1 MDFGENMPKVF
12 KSIYTYLKETDRF
25 LLVCSVLC
33 AVMGIVM
40 VNSATMISGSHRDV
54 ITQTVAVIIGV
65 LLMVALSVISYSL
78 WSQAAKLVF
87 AIGIIVLLL
96 TLIFAK
102 TINGSK
108 SWIQIFGISVQ
119 PSEFVKLC
127 FILSFA
133 AHLSA
138 VDENI
143 NRISNVLMLSAH
155 VLMYVILVYL
165 QGDMGSAIVY
175 LVIGLAMLFIAG
187 LSWKYFLALAVAIV
201 PIGFLLYKFVLSDY
215 QINRI
220 LVIFNPDLDPLNY
233 GWQTIRSVTAIG
245 SGKLTGQGYGA
256 GIMTQRGL
264 IPSIENDSI
273 FAAIGEELGF
283 IGSVVVLLLLTALLI
298 RILRVSTKARDTNG
312 AYICIGVFAMLAFQM
327 MENIGMSL
335 GLLPIIGITL
345 PFFSAGG
352 SSMLA
357 VFGGVGLVMSV
368 HRGKTMFD

>member
-1 MDFGENMPKVF
+1 MNFGEIMPKLF
-12 KSIYTYLKETDRF
+12 KSIYTYLKETDKF

-33 AVMGIVM
+33 AVAGIM
-40 VNSATMISGSHRDV
+40 IINSATLISGSKHDV
-54 ITQTVAVIIGV
+54 ITQTIAVAAGIV
-65 LLMVALSVISYSL
+65 LMIVLSVIAYPA
-78 WSQAAKLVF
+78 WSQASKLVF
-87 AIGIIVLLL
+87 AAGLLIL
-96 TLIFAK
+96 IFTLIFAT
-102 TINGSK
+102 TINGSR
-108 SWIQIFGISVQ
+108 SWIKIFGISIQ
-119 PSEFVKLC
+119 PSEIVKLC

-143 NRISNVLMLSAH
+143 NRITNVLLLSGH
-155 VLMYVILVYL
+155 VLIYVLLVYL
-165 QGDMGSAIVY
+165 QGDMGSALVY
-175 LVIGLAMLFIAG
+175 LVIGLAMFLIAG
-187 LSWKYFLALAVAIV
+187 LSWKYFLALGVAIV

-220 LVIFNPDLDPLNY
+220 LVIFNPELDPLNY

-245 SGKLTGQGYGA
+245 SGKLTGQGYASGL
-256 GIMTQRGL
+256 MTQRGL

-283 IGSVVVLLLLTALLI
+283 IGSVVVLLLLTALLM
-298 RILRVSTKARDTNG
+298 RILRVSTKSRDANG

>member
-1 MDFGENMPKVF
+1 MPKLF
-12 KSIYTYLKETDRF
+12 KSIYIYMKETDKF
-25 LLVCSVLC
+25 LLVCSLLC
-33 AVMGIVM
+33 AVTGILM
-40 VNSATMISGSHRDV
+40 VNSATLVTGSHRDV
-54 ITQTVAVIIGV
+54 VMQTVALFAGIV
-65 LLMVALSVISYSL
+65 LMIALSVISYTV
-78 WSQAAKLVF
+78 WSQIPKFIF
-87 AIGIIVLLL
+87 AVGVIVLVL
-96 TLIFAK
+96 TLVFAK

-143 NRISNVLMLSAH
+143 NRISNVLLLSAH
-155 VLMYVILVYL
+155 VLTYVLLVYL

-175 LVIGLAMLFIAG
+175 FVIALAMLLIAG
-187 LSWKYFLALAVAIV
+187 LSWKYFLALGVATV

-215 QINRI
+215 QIQRI
-220 LVIFNPDLDPLNY
+220 LVIFNPELDPLNY

-245 SGKLTGQGYGA
+245 SGKLTGQGYA
-256 GIMTQRGL
+256 SGIMTQRGL

-283 IGSVVVLLLLTALLI
+283 IGSVAVLLMLTALLM

-357 VFGGVGLVMSV
+357 IFGGIGLVMSV

>member
-1 MDFGENMPKVF
+1 MPKVF
-12 KSIYTYLKETDRF
+12 KSIYTYLKETDKF
-25 LLVCSVLC
+25 LLVCSLLC
-33 AVMGIVM
+33 AAAGIIM
-40 VNSATMISGSHRDV
+40 INSATLVTGSHRDV
-54 ITQTVAVIIGV
+54 LTQTIAMIIGIA
-65 LLMVALSVISYSL
+65 LMIALSVISYSV
-78 WSQAAKLVF
+78 WSQMPKLIF
-87 AIGIIVLLL
+87 ATGVIILVL

-108 SWIQIFGISVQ
+108 SWIQIFGISIQ

-138 VDENI
+138 VEENI
-143 NRISNVLMLSAH
+143 NRISNVLLLSAH
-155 VLMYVILVYL
+155 VLVYVLLVYL
-165 QGDMGSAIVY
+165 QGDMGSALVY
-175 LVIGLAMLFIAG
+175 FVMALAMLLIAG
-187 LSWKYFLALAVAIV
+187 LSWKYFLALGVAIV
-201 PIGFLLYKFVLSDY
+201 PIGFLLYKFVFSEY
-215 QINRI
+215 QIRRI

-245 SGKLTGQGYGA
+245 AGKLSGQGYGS

-283 IGSVVVLLLLTALLI
+283 IGSVLVLILLTALLL

-352 SSMLA
+352 SSLIA

>member
-1 MDFGENMPKVF
+1 MPKIF
-12 KSIYTYLKETDRF
+12 KSIYTYLKETDKF
-25 LLVCSVLC
+25 LLVCAILC
-33 AVMGIVM
+33 AVTGIMM
-40 VNSATMISGSHRDV
+40 VNSATLVTGSRRDV
-54 ITQTVAVIIGV
+54 VTQTVAMAAGIV
-65 LLMVALSVISYSL
+65 LMIVLSVIAYSV
-78 WSQAAKLVF
+78 WSQIPKFIF
-87 AIGIIVLLL
+87 AVGVIILIL

-108 SWIQIFGISVQ
+108 SWIQIFGMSIQ
-119 PSEFVKLC
+119 PSEFVKLL

-133 AHLSA
+133 THLSA

-143 NRISNVLMLSAH
+143 NRVSNVLLLSAH
-155 VLMYVILVYL
+155 VLTYVLLVYL
-165 QGDMGSAIVY
+165 QGDMGSALVY
-175 LVIGLAMLFIAG
+175 FVIALAMLLIAG
-187 LSWKYFLALAVAIV
+187 LSWKYFLALGVAIV
-201 PIGFLLYKFVLSDY
+201 PIGFLLYKFVLSEY
-215 QINRI
+215 QIRRI
-220 LVIFNPDLDPLNY
+220 LVIFNPELDPLNY

-283 IGSVVVLLLLTALLI
+283 IGSVIVLLLLTALLL
-298 RILRVSTKARDTNG
+298 RILKVSTNARDTNG

-352 SSMLA
+352 SSMIA

-368 HRGKTMFD
+368 YRGKTMFD